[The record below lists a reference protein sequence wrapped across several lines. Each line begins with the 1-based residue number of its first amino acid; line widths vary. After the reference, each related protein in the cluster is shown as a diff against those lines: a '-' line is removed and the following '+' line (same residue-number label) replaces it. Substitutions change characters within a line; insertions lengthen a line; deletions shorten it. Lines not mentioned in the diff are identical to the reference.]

1 MAPVAVSMS
10 GHPTTTTQHQFEY
23 PSAAAAASLPSPYTD
38 PNHVSP
44 NPLAQHME
52 NWCYITDNA
61 FDVLRHD
68 IYSDP
73 EFLALGSDFTDP
85 KVQATV
91 VDITN
96 RCVRDFKRSVLEEID
111 SWRATLFSE
120 LKVEAPKRERPGEL
134 HEGGRAK
141 KHKVNGSV
149 DYDDEEEEDGE
160 FVNSKNPG
168 WQCLFFEHD
177 PRAHPQCGQ
186 RRYKRVSEL
195 RRHIKTHTLPHHCET
210 CGYRT
215 AEERR
220 LGSHKCDD
228 GNKKKYQPV
237 TAEDKVKHERLA
249 KMGVKV
255 GEMRLILFGDAAN
268 GHGASPDANAN
279 SFVPSNFSGFGVPA
293 VSMPMPPVSN
303 GNIMASNFA
312 ITSVNATTTMASATF
327 YPTADEPISPHSKPM
342 LNNYMTPNIAHQQQF
357 VPQPPTPPFQG
368 PGHRFH
374 HNPSTGHANE
384 YYSSA
389 AEDTH
394 AHIFAYAAA
403 HTVPQQGSFGDFPL
417 YPDSSSPSGPSPP
430 PAAMGHGLPLSHP
443 GQMTPMGLQ
452 NHSPVHPHF
461 PATTTAPLPPSHQP
475 LKDYIEGLFG
485 SSTGLI
491 GMNMEHTDERR
502 MPESE
507 IKKMEE
513 NIRKM
518 TPEQRGETLKMLAR
532 GPSFR
537 ERVAE
542 KTKRLFALPVRGGPP
557 ERAQVRSEGTQTPV
571 SRGGS
576 EASRAS
582 QREEEKKDEGVKKE
596 ESDSD
601 KEVKKEETVKEEDND
616 SDEEK
621 PRIKKEPADTPDQQ
635 SRRSKSSDRSET
647 TSTAAIKTAAAVTV
661 KKVEEEEKPVV
672 VEVRKDESLS
682 FPASPSS
689 PATAN
694 TFTPARDEKPPK
706 SASASSHHS
715 TSPPQTARSSTP
727 HQHAATTPVSLA
739 SSTSSTSPR
748 PSPPAHTSSAPVPT
762 AEPPSLW
769 RRLSKRAASTR
780 HHRTRSF
787 GTNSDSEKAKR
798 ERERERVLGGG
809 GSTVT
814 VIEGGVREVVGGE
827 EVGDEKHEGKEE
839 GGGVLERILGRGRR
853 ERG

>member
-268 GHGASPDANAN
+268 GHGRLSYLVGMQTLTPPRREPRRKCKLVCSIEFLGLWGPSGVDAYA
-279 SFVPSNFSGFGVPA
+279 PGIEWEYHGVELCDYKRECDDDDG
-293 VSMPMPPVSN
+293 VGDVLSN
-303 GNIMASNFA
+303 G
-312 ITSVNATTTMASATF
+312 
-327 YPTADEPISPHSKPM
+327 
-342 LNNYMTPNIAHQQQF
+342 
-357 VPQPPTPPFQG
+357 G
-368 PGHRFH
+368 
-374 HNPSTGHANE
+374 
-384 YYSSA
+384 
-389 AEDTH
+389 
-394 AHIFAYAAA
+394 
-403 HTVPQQGSFGDFPL
+403 
-417 YPDSSSPSGPSPP
+417 
-430 PAAMGHGLPLSHP
+430 
-443 GQMTPMGLQ
+443 
-452 NHSPVHPHF
+452 
-461 PATTTAPLPPSHQP
+461 
-475 LKDYIEGLFG
+475 
-485 SSTGLI
+485 
-491 GMNMEHTDERR
+491 
-502 MPESE
+502 
-507 IKKMEE
+507 
-513 NIRKM
+513 
-518 TPEQRGETLKMLAR
+518 
-532 GPSFR
+532 
-537 ERVAE
+537 
-542 KTKRLFALPVRGGPP
+542 
-557 ERAQVRSEGTQTPV
+557 
-571 SRGGS
+571 
-576 EASRAS
+576 
-582 QREEEKKDEGVKKE
+582 
-596 ESDSD
+596 
-601 KEVKKEETVKEEDND
+601 
-616 SDEEK
+616 
-621 PRIKKEPADTPDQQ
+621 
-635 SRRSKSSDRSET
+635 
-647 TSTAAIKTAAAVTV
+647 
-661 KKVEEEEKPVV
+661 
-672 VEVRKDESLS
+672 
-682 FPASPSS
+682 
-689 PATAN
+689 
-694 TFTPARDEKPPK
+694 
-706 SASASSHHS
+706 
-715 TSPPQTARSSTP
+715 
-727 HQHAATTPVSLA
+727 
-739 SSTSSTSPR
+739 
-748 PSPPAHTSSAPVPT
+748 
-762 AEPPSLW
+762 
-769 RRLSKRAASTR
+769 
-780 HHRTRSF
+780 
-787 GTNSDSEKAKR
+787 
-798 ERERERVLGGG
+798 
-809 GSTVT
+809 
-814 VIEGGVREVVGGE
+814 
-827 EVGDEKHEGKEE
+827 
-839 GGGVLERILGRGRR
+839 
-853 ERG
+853 